1 MQKSRKP
8 AALAIIAILMGIT
21 LSCLGPLASPSRA
34 ADRVYIDINAPYA
47 RKFPVAVTEMKPLG
61 GVGSLEEARQ
71 MSEVIRNDLDFCGLF
86 QPLDPKG
93 FLEDWRTMG
102 LTAATT
108 NFQAW
113 SMVKAEFL
121 IKGGFTSDGQSFVCE
136 LRLFDVRRG
145 QLLTGK
151 RYSGTIK
158 DYRIMAHKFSDE
170 VMAQITGEQG
180 IFQTRMAFVSTST
193 GYKEIYVSD
202 FDGYAPTQLTNYR
215 SISLDPTWSMDNS
228 RLAFTSYKDGQPY
241 LYRMDANGQGVR
253 RIISRKG
260 LNITPAYHPD
270 GQSMAVTLSFTGDQE
285 LYLITTGG
293 QVIKRLT
300 DSRDIDVQPSFSPDG
315 RSMAFVSKRQGSP
328 QIFIMDLD
336 SGATRRLTYEGKY
349 NTSPAW
355 SPRGDRIAYV
365 GMEDNRFDIFTI
377 AVDGSDRQQL
387 TYNQRD
393 NEHPS
398 WSADGRMIAFASNRS
413 GATAI
418 YGMTANGGHVKRVT
432 SMRGKQTSPSWSGR
446 LWR

>member
-1 MQKSRKP
+1 MKRFFKT
-8 AALAIIAILMGIT
+8 ALFLLPLFTGGIF
-21 LSCLGPLASPSRA
+21 SLGMVLPGQWALA

-47 RKFPVAVTEMKPLG
+47 RKFPVAVTELKPLG
-61 GVGSLEEARQ
+61 GVGELEEARQ
-71 MSEVIRNDLDFCGLF
+71 MAQVMRDDLDFCGLF
-86 QPLDPKG
+86 HPLDPKG

-113 SMVKAEFL
+113 QMIRAEFL
-121 IKGGFTSDGQSFVCE
+121 IKGGFTSDGQSLVCE

-158 DYRIMAHKFSDE
+158 DYRIMAHKFCDE
-170 VMAQITGEQG
+170 VMAQITGEKG
-180 IFQTRMAFVSTST
+180 VFQTKMSFVSTTT

-202 FDGYAPTQLTNYR
+202 FDGHAANRVTNYR
-215 SISLDPTWSMDNS
+215 SISLDPAWSVDNK
-228 RLAFTSYKDGQPY
+228 RLAFTSYKDGQPF
-241 LYRMDANGQGVR
+241 LYRIDPDGRGVR
-253 RIISRKG
+253 RIIGRKG

-270 GQSMAVTLSFTGDQE
+270 GERMAVTLSFTGDQD

-293 QVIKRLT
+293 QVLKRLT
-300 DSRDIDVQPSFSPDG
+300 NSRDIDVQPAFSPDG
-315 RSMAFVSKRQGSP
+315 AKMAFVSKRQGTP

-336 SGATRRLTYEGKY
+336 SGATRRVTYEGKY

-365 GMEDNRFDIFTI
+365 GMKNNGFDIFSI
-377 AVDGSDRQQL
+377 ATDGSDIQQL
-387 TYNQRD
+387 TYSQRD

-398 WSADGRMIAFASNRS
+398 WSADGRMIAFASNRD
-413 GATAI
+413 GGTAI
-418 YGMTANGGHVKRVT
+418 YVMTANGGHVKRIT
-432 SMRGKQTSPSWSGR
+432 RMRGKQTSPSWSGR

>member
-1 MQKSRKP
+1 MKRFFKSTS
-8 AALAIIAILMGIT
+8 LFLLLGVISLLSMGFLIDQ
-21 LSCLGPLASPSRA
+21 AQA

-47 RKFPVAVTEMKPLG
+47 RKFPVAVTELKPMG
-61 GVGSLEEARQ
+61 GVGDLEEARQ
-71 MSEVIRNDLDFCGLF
+71 MAQVMRDDLDFCGLF
-86 QPLDPKG
+86 NPLDPKG

-113 SMVKAEFL
+113 QMIKAEFL

-151 RYSGTIK
+151 RYSGTVK
-158 DYRIMAHKFSDE
+158 DHRLMAHKFCDE
-170 VMAQITGEQG
+170 VMAQITGEKG
-180 IFQTRMAFVSTST
+180 VFQTKMAFVSTTT

-202 FDGYAPTQLTNYR
+202 FDGYAANQVTSFR
-215 SISLDPTWSMDNS
+215 SITLDPTWSTDNT

-241 LYRMDANGQGVR
+241 LYRMDPNGRGVH
-253 RIISRKG
+253 RIIGRKG
-260 LNITPAYHPD
+260 LNITPAFHPD
-270 GQSMAVTLSFTGDQE
+270 GEQLAVTLSFTGDQE

-293 QVIKRLT
+293 KVLNRLT
-300 DSRDIDVQPSFSPDG
+300 NSRDIDVQPTFSPDG
-315 RSMAFVSKRQGSP
+315 RRMAFVSKRQGTP

-355 SPRGDRIAYV
+355 SAPRGDRIAYV
-365 GMEDNRFDIFTI
+365 RMEDNRFDIFSI
-377 AVDGSDRQQL
+377 APDGSDIQQL

-398 WSADGRMIAFASNRS
+398 WSADGRMIAFASNRE
-413 GATAI
+413 GGTAI
-418 YGMTANGGHVKRVT
+418 YVMTANGGHVKRIT
-432 SMRGKQTSPSWSGR
+432 RMRGKQTSPSWSGR

>member
-1 MQKSRKP
+1 MQRFLTTATIAVIVFLGGLTP
-8 AALAIIAILMGIT
+8 LGLVFQAERAEAAG
-21 LSCLGPLASPSRA
+21 
-34 ADRVYIDINAPYA
+34 RVYIDINAPYA
-47 RKFPVAVTEMKPLG
+47 RKFPVAVTELKPLG
-61 GVGSLEEARQ
+61 GVGDLEAARL
-71 MSEVIRNDLDFCGLF
+71 MSEVIRSDLDFCGLF
-86 QPLDPKG
+86 RPLDPKG

-113 SMVKAEFL
+113 RMVKAEFL
-121 IKGGFTSDGQSFVCE
+121 IKGGFNSDGQSLVCE

-158 DYRIMAHKFSDE
+158 DYRLMAHKFCDE
-170 VMAQITGEQG
+170 VMAQITGEKG
-180 IFQTRMAFVSTST
+180 IFQTKMSFVSTST
-193 GYKEIYVSD
+193 GYKEVYVSD
-202 FDGYAPTQLTNYR
+202 FDGYGAKQLTKFR
-215 SISLDPTWSMDNS
+215 SITLDPTWSTDNS

-241 LYRMDANGQGVR
+241 LYRIDPNGRGLR
-253 RIISRKG
+253 RIINRKG
-260 LNITPAYHPD
+260 LNITPSYHPD
-270 GQSMAVTLSFTGDQE
+270 GQRMALTLSFTGDQDI
-285 LYLITTGG
+285 YLISTGG

-300 DSRDIDVQPSFSPDG
+300 NSRDIDVQPSFSADG
-315 RSMAFVSKRQGSP
+315 KKLAFVSKRQGSP

-336 SGATRRLTYEGKY
+336 SGATRRVTYEGKY

-365 GMEDNRFDIFTI
+365 GMKNNKFDIFTI

-413 GATAI
+413 GGTAI
-418 YGMTANGGHVKRVT
+418 YVMTANGGHVRRIT
-432 SMRGKQTSPSWSGR
+432 SMRGKQTSPCWSGR